1 MDASDSNQDENALP
15 ALLSGADI
23 IRGYVKILPE
33 TPGVYRMIDEAGQV
47 LYVGKAK
54 ALKKRV
60 RNYTN
65 IAKLPIRLQRMVA
78 ATKTME
84 FVHTHTEAEALLLE
98 SNLIKKLK
106 PRYNILLRDD
116 KSFPYILLTGD
127 HDFPQVLKHR
137 GAKKRKGEYYG
148 PFAGVGEVNRTI
160 ALLQRIFMLR
170 NCTDSYFEARK
181 RPCLQYHIKRC
192 TAPCMGMV
200 SQQEYALQI
209 SEAKSFLE
217 GENASIQ
224 KRMAQSMDE
233 ASEKM
238 EYELAAQYRDRIK
251 ALSAVQARQDINVEG
266 LRDAD
271 VIALVQRE
279 GKSCVQVFFFRG
291 GRNFGNRAY
300 FPRHDRE
307 EAIESVMGAFLA
319 QFYQNKAAPREVLVN
334 ELPVERALLE
344 EALSGEHKVK
354 ITSPQRGD
362 RRRVMEF
369 VIKNA
374 EQSLAVNVAQ
384 KASELAML
392 EEVSAL
398 FNMDET
404 PKRIEVY
411 DNSHISGTNMVGAM
425 IVAGEEG
432 FNKNSYRKFNIRE
445 AGASDDFGMMREVM
459 RRRFKKVLE
468 GGDEIETLRAQGEWP
483 DLLLIDGG
491 LGQLS
496 SVTEVLEDYGIL
508 DQLCVVAISKGPDRN
523 AGREQFHMNGRESFT
538 LPENTAVLHYLQRL
552 RDEAHR
558 FVIGAHRTRR
568 AKQITD
574 SPLDGIAGIGAKK
587 KKALLAYFGS
597 GKAVAAAGV
606 EDLELVEGVSKV
618 LAQQIYDHFH

>member
-1 MDASDSNQDENALP
+1 M
-15 ALLSGADI
+15 
-23 IRGYVKILPE
+23 
-33 TPGVYRMIDEAGQV
+33 
-47 LYVGKAK
+47 
-54 ALKKRV
+54 
-60 RNYTN
+60 
-65 IAKLPIRLQRMVA
+65 
-78 ATKTME
+78 
-84 FVHTHTEAEALLLE
+84 
-98 SNLIKKLK
+98 
-106 PRYNILLRDD
+106 
-116 KSFPYILLTGD
+116 LTGD

-148 PFAGVGEVNRTI
+148 PFAGVGDVNRTI

-334 ELPVERALLE
+334 ELPVERTLLE

-445 AGASDDFGMMREVM
+445 AGASDDFAMMREVM

-496 SVTEVLEDYGIL
+496 SVTEVLEDYGIF

-568 AKQITD
+568 TKQITD